1 MVSATLSIFRRPL
14 DPAGRLGMALVASVL
29 LHALM
34 LMSLSPHS
42 VHGNV
47 FARPVQA
54 PLTVRVERLAESL
67 DAIPMVVNPK
77 NASVRQKLDAPKPV
91 ATNARADIGQSLSQF
106 GVSVSDTLY
115 LRPISGRISSALL
128 ESGEYQPTA
137 EVSERPHAI
146 VTRVPTYPRPAWEQK
161 VSGWVIVMLFVDEQG
176 NVVDTVAVESS
187 ESFNAY
193 ETGVAAELR
202 GATFTPGKLDGRVVK
217 TVIFAKVRFDSKGL
231 SGNEPA
237 KAPTAPGSVEIGEK
251 R

>member
-1 MVSATLSIFRRPL
+1 MVSAALSFLRQPL

-34 LMSLSPHS
+34 LMALSPYS

-47 FARPVQA
+47 FTRPVQA

-67 DAIPMVVNPK
+67 EAIPLVINPRK
-77 NASVRQKLDAPKPV
+77 ASVRQKLNAPKPA
-91 ATNARADIGQSLSQF
+91 ATNARADIEQSSSQF

-115 LRPISGRISSALL
+115 LRPISGRISSPLL
-128 ESGEYQPTA
+128 ESGEFRRT
-137 EVSERPHAI
+137 VDISERPQA
-146 VTRVPTYPRPAWEQK
+146 VAMRAPTYPRPAWEQK
-161 VSGWVIVMLFVDEQG
+161 LSGWVIVMLFVDEQG

-187 ESFNAY
+187 EAFNDY
-193 ETGVAAELR
+193 QTGIAAELR

-217 TVIFAKVRFDSKGL
+217 TVIFAKVRFDAKGL
-231 SGNEPA
+231 SGSEPA
-237 KAPTAPGSVEIGEK
+237 KAPTASGSIEIGEK